1 MKIYENYK
9 VGAKSYN
16 RTPRCGYCRQEG
28 HNRSQCPVAPQ
39 DWEYWKNYQV
49 PPRTQGWQFD
59 RRSPKYWG
67 DWYNACV
74 LTMEKIEQRKRREK
88 AVVVRNPSKCG
99 YCRSEGHTR
108 RQCTEMKEF
117 AKQCYKANENWRRA
131 AYKEIVEK
139 HGICVGA
146 CIEVQ
151 QQTRWNQNTP
161 NKVSEVAV
169 AIITQVNFTS
179 LNVMAAKDKVY
190 YDGHSDPYEC
200 LLEVKAMVNGEE
212 VFVTIHNTGRT
223 RSSDEWD
230 YSFPRI
236 SKDVLGQSS
245 KQRHWRGWTMSK
257 LLSPSEHPLD
267 ESWVTDYKDAFD
279 LMLKKR
285 TKEQLDNDGVT
296 SLINEWVKKV

>member
-1 MKIYENYK
+1 
-9 VGAKSYN
+9 
-16 RTPRCGYCRQEG
+16 
-28 HNRSQCPVAPQ
+28 
-39 DWEYWKNYQV
+39 
-49 PPRTQGWQFD
+49 
-59 RRSPKYWG
+59 
-67 DWYNACV
+67 
-74 LTMEKIEQRKRREK
+74 
-88 AVVVRNPSKCG
+88 
-99 YCRSEGHTR
+99 
-108 RQCTEMKEF
+108 MKEF

-151 QQTRWNQNTP
+151 QQARWNQ
-161 NKVSEVAV
+161 KGKVAV

-190 YDGHSDPYEC
+190 YSGHSDPYEC
-200 LLEVKAMVNGEE
+200 LLEVKAMINGEE
-212 VFVTIHNTGRT
+212 HFVVIHNTART

-236 SKDVLGQSS
+236 SKDVLGNTS
-245 KQRHWRGWTMSK
+245 KHTYWREWTISK

-296 SLINEWVKKV
+296 SLINEWAKKV

>member
-1 MKIYENYK
+1 MQIYEKRND
-9 VGAKSYN
+9 KSYHA
-16 RTPRCGYCRQEG
+16 TPRCGYCRQEG

-49 PPRTQGWQFD
+49 PVRTHGWYLS
-59 RRSPKYWG
+59 RNNPKYWG
-67 DWYNACV
+67 EWFLNCRN
-74 LTMEKIEQRKRREK
+74 TMNKIEQRKTREK
-88 AVVVRNPSKCG
+88 KLVARSPSKCG

-151 QQTRWNQNTP
+151 QKSGWNQNTP
-161 NKVSEVAV
+161 NEVAV
-169 AIITQVNFTS
+169 AIITQVNFTN
-179 LNVMAAKDKVY
+179 LNVMAAKSSAY
-190 YDGHSDPYEC
+190 YGGHNDPYEC
-200 LLEVKAMVNGEE
+200 RLKVKAMINGEE
-212 VFVTIHNTGRT
+212 IFVGIHNTART
-223 RSSDEWD
+223 RSCDEWD

-236 SKDVLGQSS
+236 SQDILGHSS
-245 KQRHWRGWTMSK
+245 SQPYWRGWSMSK

-267 ESWVTDYKDAFD
+267 ESWVTDYKEAFD

-285 TKEQLDNDGVT
+285 TKEQLDNDDVT
-296 SLINEWVKKV
+296 SLINKWAKKV